1 MPTSWVPRGAKVD
14 PKWVQSVRAS
24 GFLARPRAP
33 SDGAPTP
40 RGWACHPE
48 ITLLQPSALPLVRA
62 FLGYGI
68 TNTYCI
74 GSTRHVFEDI
84 YVPCVTIFVYI
95 HTTLPVLV
103 YSSGSGFDGT
113 ALARFLLVLSMALL
127 RFGYPLR
134 KAVVAEQRVAKDLL
148 HGLLPRRERA
158 CFRDNGLGSHLDRTR
173 ARRLLALLADTLLLA
188 V

>member
-113 ALARFLLVLSMALL
+113 ALARFLLVLSMARWQNSILHKRNQDGKRSPVSFSAYQNYLCEL
-127 RFGYPLR
+127 RVKYR
-134 KAVVAEQRVAKDLL
+134 N
-148 HGLLPRRERA
+148 LP
-158 CFRDNGLGSHLDRTR
+158 
-173 ARRLLALLADTLLLA
+173 
-188 V
+188 